1 MGLLLLVG
9 GTWVPQAAGLRILV
23 VHPLYAGSHVLTLQV
38 RQSVD
43 HCCNDGDVSL
53 LLFQSVTA
61 ELLKHGHSVTTVK
74 FQDTNLP
81 PLPTSGH
88 PNFTLVGAVIVI
100 VMFKGLPRS
109 TSASTTVSGSCRSQR
124 QENRRSSGFPS
135 SSSGA
140 QDRICSGPSV
150 SNHL

>member
-38 RQSVD
+38 RQSVVTMEMF
-43 HCCNDGDVSL
+43 HSCI
-53 LLFQSVTA
+53 FQSVTA

-150 SNHL
+150 SNQF

>member
-1 MGLLLLVG
+1 MGPPG
-9 GTWVPQAAGLRILV
+9 SWTS
-23 VHPLYAGSHVLTLQV
+23 HPRCSSPLC
-38 RQSVD
+38 RQSCSYTPGAPK
-43 HCCNDGDVSL
+43 CCNDGDFSL
-53 LLFQSVTA
+53 LLFQSVAA

-109 TSASTTVSGSCRSQR
+109 TSASTTVSESCRSQR

-140 QDRICSGPSV
+140 RDKICFGPSV
-150 SNHL
+150 SNQL